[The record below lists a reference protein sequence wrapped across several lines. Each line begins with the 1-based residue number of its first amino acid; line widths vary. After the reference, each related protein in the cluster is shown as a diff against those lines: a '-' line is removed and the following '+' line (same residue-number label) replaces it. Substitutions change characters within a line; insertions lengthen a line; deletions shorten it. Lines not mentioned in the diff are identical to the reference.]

1 MKKAFFLFILI
12 PFLSFAKYYK
22 GVVNYNDGT
31 TKNGFIEL
39 PDNPTEQKLKFRSEE
54 NGKTEKLSI
63 DEIAG
68 FDIVNDKNVT
78 FNFIS
83 IYLASGRLFS
93 GKNYKID
100 TKKSWVRVEKV
111 GKKIELVSAY
121 YTSYG
126 VMGAAGQ
133 SSSSSGRMLYLHRLE
148 KNFALI
154 LVPINEYGLGVDVS
168 YYPTV
173 MKILGYHFED
183 DCPNVLP
190 LITKERLKNEGLGVI
205 VDLFDENCGTK

>member
-1 MKKAFFLFILI
+1 MKKVFLFLILI
-12 PFLSFAKYYK
+12 PFLSFAKFYK
-22 GVVNYNDGT
+22 GTVNYNDGT
-31 TKNGFIEL
+31 TKKGFIEL

-68 FDIVNDKNVT
+68 FDIVNNQDIT
-78 FNFIS
+78 INFIS

-100 TKKSWVRVEKV
+100 SKKSWVRVEKV
-111 GKKIELVSAY
+111 GKKIDLVSAY
-121 YTSYG
+121 YTSSA
-126 VMGAAGQ
+126 VLGAAGQ
-133 SSSSSGRMLYLHRLE
+133 TSSSGRMLYLRRHE
-148 KNFALI
+148 NNFALI
-154 LVPINEYGLGVDVS
+154 LIPINEYGLGVDVN
-168 YYPTV
+168 YYSTV

-183 DCPNVLP
+183 DCPKVLP

-205 VDLFDENCGTK
+205 VDLFDENCGAK